1 MSTKPTLILIP
12 GSWHTAAVWDKV
24 SNLLEAQGYVCIAV
38 DLPSNSPNPSATFYD
53 DVQAVRKAIL
63 SETSNKNN
71 DVVLVAWSYGGQ
83 VANSAIK
90 GLTSTATI
98 DEEAQEEEEEE
109 KASHHG
115 HVLGISLIASGF
127 TATGV
132 SFLTTIPP
140 PFITLNH
147 TTGYA
152 ELTIDPKAL
161 FYNDLAERE
170 AQHWESNLTTLS
182 LKALAE
188 GGEHAYA
195 GWKDVPVWF
204 LVPLDDAAFP
214 AGIQKDLIRSAIE
227 QGGDVTMRE
236 VKAGHAALLSR
247 PGEVAEF
254 VREAVEAF
262 VVAGT

>member
-1 MSTKPTLILIP
+1 MSAKPTLILIP

-24 SNLLEAQGYVCIAV
+24 SDFLKAQGYTCIGV
-38 DLPSNSPNPSATFYD
+38 DLPSCSPNPSATFYD

-63 SETSNKNN
+63 LVTN
-71 DVVLVAWSYGGQ
+71 DDNHNVVLVAWSYGGQ

-90 GLTSTATI
+90 GLSFTPTI
-98 DEEAQEEEEEE
+98 DEKEEEE
-109 KASHHG
+109 ASHHR
-115 HVLGISLIASGF
+115 HVLGLVLLASGF

-132 SFLTTIPP
+132 SFLAATNGIPP

-152 ELTIDPKAL
+152 ELTTDPKAL
-161 FYNDLAERE
+161 FYNDLPELD
-170 AQHWESNLTTLS
+170 AQNWKSNLTEMS
-182 LKALAE
+182 LEALTE

-204 LVPLDDAAFP
+204 LVPLDDAALP
-214 AGIQKDLIRSAIE
+214 AEVQRGFVRSAVE

-236 VKAGHAALLSR
+236 VRAGHAAMLSR

-254 VREAVEAF
+254 VGEAVEAF
-262 VVAGT
+262 VAAES